1 MMRGEG
7 MTQPTS
13 TSSDFWKK
21 TRERME
27 VYLKHPPE
35 NRAEEVRKLGRS
47 ETTPKSE
54 QETQQKPSE
63 RRFPRFSPE
72 QHDRLLDSYKRE
84 QEEIDEYL
92 RRKRG
97 DEKMPR

>member
-1 MMRGEG
+1 
-7 MTQPTS
+7 
-13 TSSDFWKK
+13 
-21 TRERME
+21 ME

-84 QEEIDEYL
+84 QAEIDEYL

-97 DEKMPR
+97 ENKMPQ